1 MIFAAAE
8 ATARVTTMDKL
19 KEIPPQFWLMVCAMI
34 GGIMVITLIIRHL
47 VRANKI
53 VVTIVGVLVMALVSF
68 NWVYKRNEP
77 KFLSPLVNKIAPFFP
92 SQVDYTGKQATQTVH

>member
-1 MIFAAAE
+1 MILAAQI
-8 ATARVTTMDKL
+8 TTMDKL
-19 KEIPPQFWLMVCAMI
+19 KAIPPQFWLMLAAVI

-53 VVTIVGVLVMALVSF
+53 MLTIGSCLVMVLVAF

-77 KFLSPLVNKIAPFFP
+77 KFLTPLVDKVAPFFP
-92 SQVDYTGKQATQTVH
+92 SQGDYAGKQANQTVH